1 MAISFKGKR
10 SEINELKKELA
21 SIKLGERVEAIRKV
35 IAAMTVGKDVTELF
49 LPVLKCVE
57 TDNLQLKKLVYL
69 YIINYAKT

>member
-1 MAISFKGKR
+1 MSISFKGKR

-21 SIKLGERVEAIRKV
+21 SIKLGERVEAIKKV

>member
-10 SEINELKKELA
+10 SEINELKRELA
-21 SIKLGERVEAIRKV
+21 SVKLGERVDAIRKV